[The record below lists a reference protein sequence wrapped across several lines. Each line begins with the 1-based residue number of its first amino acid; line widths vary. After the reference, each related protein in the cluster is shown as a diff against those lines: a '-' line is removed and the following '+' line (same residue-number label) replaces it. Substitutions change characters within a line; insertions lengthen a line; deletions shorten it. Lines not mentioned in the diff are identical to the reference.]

1 MNLVAVIVAILYTI
15 GAIFIAISA
24 FMVSTPLG
32 FLIIGILTLI
42 PSVILYIEANTAQN
56 GEGGGK

>member
-24 FMVSTPLG
+24 FMVSNPLG
-32 FLIIGILTLI
+32 FLIIGVLTLI